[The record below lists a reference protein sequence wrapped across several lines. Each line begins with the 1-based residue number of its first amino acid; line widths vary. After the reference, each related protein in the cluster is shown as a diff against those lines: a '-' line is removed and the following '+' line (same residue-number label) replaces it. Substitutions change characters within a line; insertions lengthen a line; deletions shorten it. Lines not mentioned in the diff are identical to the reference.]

1 MGAALK
7 GHVHPVPSKALQAQE
22 HPVDGL
28 VRVVLHP
35 HALAFLLAQL
45 WSGLAVAAL
54 RPTGRCLLVH
64 DLRLSRRGGF
74 TPGGRGRVVARRA
87 CRRPLAPLPRQ
98 DILQP
103 EAPKAANHGGRVA
116 AAGRLAAGRCA
127 AVGRLAPQLLQREA
141 VAPRAGLLRCPADP
155 LALGLS
161 LIARRRRFL
170 LLSLLLP
177 FRLALLL
184 NQHAHLQLAQRPRG
198 AAHGEVQLPGLELA
212 VHRQLVQEAQRRVGP
227 AHQHVAP
234 HVGVHRARRKASQRG
249 HEGRHPGHVLRQLL
263 HDRRRLTAALRMLL
277 LRVQKEVLPSLAQM
291 R

>member
-74 TPGGRGRVVARRA
+74 TPGGRGRIVARRA

-116 AAGRLAAGRCA
+116 AAGRRA

-170 LLSLLLP
+170 LLSLLLLFP
-177 FRLALLL
+177 IVTISSVSRFLLLLDRALLPIL
-184 NQHAHLQLAQRPRG
+184 SLMPVAPAVLATPIAARDGGAPQRDAV
-198 AAHGEVQLPGLELA
+198 AAVGGH
-212 VHRQLVQEAQRRVGP
+212 GP
-227 AHQHVAP
+227 AVAVP
-234 HVGVHRARRKASQRG
+234 GGGVLKAVRVCP
-249 HEGRHPGHVLRQLL
+249 E
-263 HDRRRLTAALRMLL
+263 AA
-277 LRVQKEVLPSLAQM
+277 
-291 R
+291 